1 MGLAVTSP
9 ARTGTPVT
17 ADLRIAAIAGQAV
30 QSCAAQHHGHSARAA
45 HAWIDT
51 LHNRAHR
58 AAERRR
64 TRNLPR

>member
-1 MGLAVTSP
+1 MGPAVTSP
-9 ARTGTPVT
+9 TRTGTPGT

-64 TRNLPR
+64 TRNLQR